1 MAEQR
6 VRRRDIAM
14 AALQEKLAELQQK
27 ARNIPQGI
35 VDKAQSLDQMVIDQA
50 NSRIRNAR
58 DQQISNISGGYRRQ
72 VEQGNEEIFKLL
84 AAAIFEEADDVTV
97 AAVKQRIGTH
107 GLDSVLKEAAGN
119 TARPKYSVNTAYQAA
134 NEAIA
139 NDPNI
144 RRVGGPLA
152 AAAGVAAG
160 TGALMEWNDPDRG
173 FAIVAGPN
181 VNQAAMQDI
190 IEFLENGDPLRRE
203 TETIA

>member
-1 MAEQR
+1 MAERR
-6 VRRRDIAM
+6 VGRMDAAM

-27 ARNIPQGI
+27 AGNIPQGI
-35 VDKAQSLDQMVIDQA
+35 ADQAQSLEQMIIDQA
-50 NSRIRNAR
+50 AGRASRAR
-58 DQQISNISGGYRRQ
+58 TKQVENLVGGMKRQ
-72 VEQGNEEIFKLL
+72 VDGGSDQIFKTLASLL
-84 AAAIFEEADDVTV
+84 DTDV
-97 AAVKQRIGTH
+97 AGVKQHINIYGLEPTLAKAVDRQKRPRI
-107 GLDSVLKEAAGN
+107 SA
-119 TARPKYSVNTAYQAA
+119 NTAYQSV

-139 NDPNI
+139 NDPNV

-152 AAAGVAAG
+152 AAAGAVAG

>member
-1 MAEQR
+1 MAERR
-6 VRRRDIAM
+6 VGRMDAAM

-27 ARNIPQGI
+27 AGNIPQGI
-35 VDKAQSLDQMVIDQA
+35 ADQAQSLEQMIIDQA
-50 NSRIRNAR
+50 SGRASRAR
-58 DQQISNISGGYRRQ
+58 TKQVENLVGGMKRQ
-72 VEQGNEEIFKLL
+72 VDGGSDQIFKTLASLL
-84 AAAIFEEADDVTV
+84 ETDV
-97 AAVKQRIGTH
+97 AGVKQHIDIYGLEPTLAKAVESQKRPRIST
-107 GLDSVLKEAAGN
+107 
-119 TARPKYSVNTAYQAA
+119 NTAYQSV

-139 NDPNI
+139 NDPNV

-152 AAAGVAAG
+152 AAAGAVAG

>member
-1 MAEQR
+1 MAERR
-6 VRRRDIAM
+6 VGRMDAAM

-27 ARNIPQGI
+27 AGNIPQGI
-35 VDKAQSLDQMVIDQA
+35 ADQAQSLEQMIIDQA
-50 NSRIRNAR
+50 SGRASRAR
-58 DQQISNISGGYRRQ
+58 TKQVENLVGGMKRQ
-72 VEQGNEEIFKLL
+72 VDGGSDQIFKTLASLL
-84 AAAIFEEADDVTV
+84 ETDV
-97 AAVKQRIGTH
+97 AGVKQHIDIYGLEPTLAKAVGNQKRPRIST
-107 GLDSVLKEAAGN
+107 
-119 TARPKYSVNTAYQAA
+119 NTAYQSV

-139 NDPNI
+139 NDPNV

-152 AAAGVAAG
+152 AAAGAVAG

>member
-1 MAEQR
+1 MAERR
-6 VRRRDIAM
+6 VGRMDAAM

-27 ARNIPQGI
+27 AGNIPQGI
-35 VDKAQSLDQMVIDQA
+35 ADQAQSLEQMIIDQA
-50 NSRIRNAR
+50 AGRASRAR
-58 DQQISNISGGYRRQ
+58 TKQVENLVGGMKRQ
-72 VEQGNEEIFKLL
+72 VDGGSDQIFKTLASLL
-84 AAAIFEEADDVTV
+84 DTDV
-97 AAVKQRIGTH
+97 AGVKQHINIYGLEPTLAKAVDRQKRPRI
-107 GLDSVLKEAAGN
+107 SA
-119 TARPKYSVNTAYQAA
+119 NTAYQSV

-139 NDPNI
+139 NEPNV

-152 AAAGVAAG
+152 AAAGAVAG

>member
-1 MAEQR
+1 MAERR
-6 VRRRDIAM
+6 VGRMDAAM

-27 ARNIPQGI
+27 AGNIPQGI
-35 VDKAQSLDQMVIDQA
+35 ADQAQSLEQMIIDQA
-50 NSRIRNAR
+50 AGRRSRAR
-58 DQQISNISGGYRRQ
+58 TQQISNVADRLKRK
-72 VEQGNEEIFKLL
+72 VDQGSDEIFNLL
-84 AAAIFEEADDVTV
+84 ATALNTTPAE
-97 AAVKQRIGTH
+97 VKQRIQIYGPE
-107 GLDSVLKEAAGN
+107 SVLQDAAGN
-119 TARPKYSVNTAYQAA
+119 MAKPPSFNTAYQAV

-139 NDPNI
+139 NDPNV

-152 AAAGVAAG
+152 AAAGAVAG

-190 IEFLENGDPLRRE
+190 MEFLENGDPLRRE

>member
-27 ARNIPQGI
+27 AGNIPQGI
-35 VDKAQSLDQMVIDQA
+35 ADKAQSLEQMVIDQA
-50 NSRIRNAR
+50 SNRARNAR
-58 DQQISNISGGYRRQ
+58 TQQIGNISRGYQRQ

-84 AAAIFEEADDVTV
+84 ATAIFDEADDVTV

-107 GLDSVLKEAAGN
+107 GLDSVLKEAARN

-152 AAAGVAAG
+152 AAAGAVAG

>member
-27 ARNIPQGI
+27 AGNIPQGI
-35 VDKAQSLDQMVIDQA
+35 ADKAQSIEQMVINQA
-50 NSRIRNAR
+50 SDRARNAR
-58 DQQISNISGGYRRQ
+58 TQQISNISGGYQRQ
-72 VEQGNEEIFKLL
+72 AEKGNEQIFKLL
-84 AAAIFEEADDVTV
+84 AAAIFEEANDVTV

-107 GLDSVLKEAAGN
+107 GLDSVVQEAAKN
-119 TARPKYSVNTAYQAA
+119 TARPKYSVNTAYQSV

-139 NDPNI
+139 NDPNV

-152 AAAGVAAG
+152 AAAGAVAG

>member
-1 MAEQR
+1 MAERR
-6 VRRRDIAM
+6 VGRMDAAM

-27 ARNIPQGI
+27 AGNIPQGI
-35 VDKAQSLDQMVIDQA
+35 ADQAQSLEQMIIDQA
-50 NSRIRNAR
+50 AGRTSRAR
-58 DQQISNISGGYRRQ
+58 AQQVQNIAGGMQRQ
-72 VEQGNEEIFKLL
+72 VDGGSDQIFKTLASLL
-84 AAAIFEEADDVTV
+84 DTDV
-97 AAVKQRIGTH
+97 AGVKQHINIYGLEPTLAKAAERQKRPRI
-107 GLDSVLKEAAGN
+107 SA
-119 TARPKYSVNTAYQAA
+119 NTAYQAV

-139 NDPNI
+139 NDPNV
-144 RRVGGPLA
+144 RRIGGPLA
-152 AAAGVAAG
+152 AAAGAIAG